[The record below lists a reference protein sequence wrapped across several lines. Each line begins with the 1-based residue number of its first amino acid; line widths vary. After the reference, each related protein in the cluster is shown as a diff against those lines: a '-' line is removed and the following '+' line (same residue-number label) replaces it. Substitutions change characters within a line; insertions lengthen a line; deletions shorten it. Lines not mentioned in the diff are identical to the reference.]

1 MAAPKFTPVDPLED
15 ARGYT
20 SPDHVPDEWRADRP
34 GDLQGR
40 QPVGARLGYQG
51 PDQGYALLLANR
63 IRPQLQL
70 RPQERADDAVQGCTG
85 IGLRRASLFGRA
97 PVIHDLRIA
106 YTIWGW
112 LDPDPPADL
121 LAMRREAFD
130 GVAEVLHNY
139 DRLRDLADTAPQ
151 ETLRSTPAQVAA
163 AYPTEWRR
171 LLGR

>member
-139 DRLRDLADTAPQ
+139 DRLRDLADTVPQ

-163 AYPTEWRR
+163 GYPTEWRR